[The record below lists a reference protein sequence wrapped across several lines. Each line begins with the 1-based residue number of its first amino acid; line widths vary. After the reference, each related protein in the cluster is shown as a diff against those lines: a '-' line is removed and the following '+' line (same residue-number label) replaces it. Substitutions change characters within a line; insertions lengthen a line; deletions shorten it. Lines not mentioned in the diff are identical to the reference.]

1 MAQGAEGSSGNGICS
16 TARTVGGGDLME
28 GCPWMLSYTM
38 EGPRYGT
45 ELWFI
50 MVRSSISKQT
60 ELIVFFK

>member
-1 MAQGAEGSSGNGICS
+1 
-16 TARTVGGGDLME
+16 ME
-28 GCPWMLSYTM
+28 GCPWMLSYTI

-60 ELIVFFK
+60 EFIVFFK